1 MLLCRKLPGR
11 AVIQHLVVGMMAM
24 GMGLAFWSADRRSP
38 TSRALAVA
46 FASLGICILAQ
57 ALLQS
62 ESGVSLRPYAAWV
75 SLTEALAMAA
85 VLEWLLRVRRML
97 PAAPGMNTRAG
108 DRSLRLGQ
116 AVAGLYVILSLAWP
130 ELRQQDF
137 LRAIEHHG
145 LGGFLL
151 RPGFWLFAIPVLF
164 LALCGL
170 AGVLLLF
177 QRRPDPAEQIRVLAM
192 ALAVPLF
199 LVGLVLPHDIAAI
212 TSVIG
217 LLVFLVGGVHYHVLQ
232 GERGQFM
239 SRFLS
244 PQVARM
250 VNERGL
256 ERAMQENLL
265 EISVV
270 CCDLRGFTA
279 YAESIPS
286 SEVLREYYD
295 AVGEVVGHFG
305 GTIKDYAGDGVLILV
320 GAPLPVEH
328 HARCALEMARQIR
341 RRGQALNAGW
351 STETHRLGIG
361 IGVATGVVT
370 VGVIGSATRLEYT
383 AVGAAV
389 NLASRLCAEAQDGE
403 ILIDRRTVSLAGED
417 GLEHRPPLS
426 VKGLREPVAHFALR
440 YEPVALPA

>member
-1 MLLCRKLPGR
+1 MGR

-24 GMGLAFWSADRRSP
+24 GMGLAFWSADRRSS

-46 FASLGICILAQ
+46 FVSLGTCV
-57 ALLQS
+57 LLQS
-62 ESGVSLRPYAAWV
+62 LLVSEMGAGLRPYAAWV
-75 SLTEALAMAA
+75 SINEAIAMAA

-97 PAAPGMNTRAG
+97 PAAPGVNTRAG

-116 AVAGLYVILSLAWP
+116 ATAGLYVLLSLGWP
-130 ELRQQDF
+130 ELREQDF
-137 LRAIEHHG
+137 IRAIAHHG
-145 LGGFLL
+145 VEGFLL
-151 RPGFWLFAIPVLF
+151 QPGFWLFAIPVSF
-164 LALCGL
+164 LTLCGL

-177 QRRPDPAEQIRVLAM
+177 RRRPDPAEQIRVLAM
-192 ALAVPLF
+192 AVAVPMF
-199 LVGLVLPHDIAAI
+199 VSGLILPHDLAAI
-212 TSVIG
+212 TSMIG
-217 LLVFLVGGVHYHVLQ
+217 LLVFLIGGVHYHVLQ

-256 ERAMQENLL
+256 DRAMQENLL

-286 SEVLREYYD
+286 TEVLRVLREYYD
-295 AVGEVVGHFG
+295 AVGEVVAHFG
-305 GTIKDYAGDGVLILV
+305 GTIKDFAGDGVLILV

-361 IGVATGVVT
+361 IGIATGVVT

-417 GLEHRPPLS
+417 GLEHRHPLS
-426 VKGLREPVAHFALR
+426 VKGVREPVAHFALR
-440 YEPVALPA
+440 HEALPLSA